1 MSTSTSYDLDVTC
14 LLVLSSEAR
23 ETSKN
28 TRVQKSCWGCS
39 CNISSYSVCVLSHF
53 VSSSSSSPSISFELS
68 AWEYE
73 FNTKTAAKATWRRRS
88 DAAERGRT
96 GGVERRPGKRMRPR

>member
-73 FNTKTAAKATWRRRS
+73 FNAKTAAKATWRRRS

-96 GGVERRPGKRMRPR
+96 GGVERRRGKRMRPR